1 MQRRVRRCAIA
12 LKRQGL
18 GKACALRL
26 DLELKKAGITV
37 QGGSI
42 VDVSFTWALKLNE
55 EQGPCARP
63 LKRTSPRKGEPGVSD
78 TRRISAWMPQVALCM
93 VWRRSPRMY
102 PTYPVAHALVREDD
116 RFCCADFRLYR
127 YSEAPLRTHKDPHL
141 SSMR

>member
-1 MQRRVRRCAIA
+1 MLRHLRRCAIA
-12 LKRQGL
+12 LKREEF
-18 GKACALRL
+18 GKACASRL
-26 DLELKKAGITV
+26 DLELEKAGITAR
-37 QGGSI
+37 GGSM
-42 VDVSFTWALKLNE
+42 VDVTFTWALKLNE
-55 EQGPCARP
+55 EQRPRARP

-116 RFCCADFRLYR
+116 RFCCTDFRLYR